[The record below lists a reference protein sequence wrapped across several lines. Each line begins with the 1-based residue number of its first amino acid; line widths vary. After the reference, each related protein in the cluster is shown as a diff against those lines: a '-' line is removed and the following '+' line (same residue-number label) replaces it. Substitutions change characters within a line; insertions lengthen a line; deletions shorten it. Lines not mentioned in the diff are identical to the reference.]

1 MKVKT
6 TTITQSRL
14 VECRVC
20 KLSIVDIPIQDYQ
33 DPSLIYMLMTHS
45 SFFLSH
51 FSADLFFKNLFLNLV
66 RSSTTLE
73 IIIFIKGLLLTLRY
87 FSFSGHRY
95 QQP

>member
-14 VECRVC
+14 VECR
-20 KLSIVDIPIQDYQ
+20 LSVGDIPIQDYQ
-33 DPSLIYMLMTHS
+33 DPSLIYMLMTHC
-45 SFFLSH
+45 SFFLSQ

-73 IIIFIKGLLLTLRY
+73 IVIFIKGLLLTLRY
-87 FSFSGHRY
+87 FFFFRA
-95 QQP
+95 